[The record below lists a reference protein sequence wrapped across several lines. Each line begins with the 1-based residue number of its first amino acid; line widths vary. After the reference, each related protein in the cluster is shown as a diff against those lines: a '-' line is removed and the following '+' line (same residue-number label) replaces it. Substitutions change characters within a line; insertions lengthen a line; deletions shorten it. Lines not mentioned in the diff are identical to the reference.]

1 MFEIYPNVRAED
13 KNPAGFLELS
23 GSVNTSIVKPSENGN
38 GLIVRLYNTKNESEE
53 CVLDFKRPVK
63 NVCAAN
69 LAETEFEALH
79 AENNKL
85 ELELAPNKIKTI
97 YFEI

>member
-1 MFEIYPNVRAED
+1 MTQYA
-13 KNPAGFLELS
+13 AA
-23 GSVNTSIVKPSENGN
+23 
-38 GLIVRLYNTKNESEE
+38 RLMLCVFIIQKNEPEE

>member
-1 MFEIYPNVRAED
+1 MILNA
-13 KNPAGFLELS
+13 
-23 GSVNTSIVKPSENGN
+23 
-38 GLIVRLYNTKNESEE
+38 RLKI
-53 CVLDFKRPVK
+53 
-63 NVCAAN
+63 VCAAN

-97 YFEI
+97 YFEIQSVKNGAVKRHRPFKDRCCCKVNLLKKVQI